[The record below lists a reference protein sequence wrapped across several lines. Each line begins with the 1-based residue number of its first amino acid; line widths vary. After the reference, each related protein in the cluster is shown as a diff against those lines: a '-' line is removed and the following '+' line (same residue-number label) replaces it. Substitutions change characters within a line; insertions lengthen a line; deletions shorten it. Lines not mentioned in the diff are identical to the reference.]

1 MVNKCISWHIN
12 RTACDVY
19 YVLNNISNIL
29 YLSMNIF
36 ENINTKLRG
45 TLVSFKRNLSE
56 NQYTECTFLFSIK
69 NIFQ

>member
-1 MVNKCISWHIN
+1 MVNKCISWNIN

-19 YVLNNISNIL
+19 YVLNNISNIS

-36 ENINTKLRG
+36 ENINTKLHG
-45 TLVSFKRNLSE
+45 TLVSFKRSLSE